1 MPKDYSRQQR
11 VGDALRREL
20 AQFIQREMRDPRVG
34 MVMVNDVEVSR
45 DLAYARVF
53 VTVMGKDS
61 AEEASE
67 ALAALNDAAGY
78 LRSQL
83 ARSSTMRTTPRLKFE
98 YDSSVLRGQRLSS
111 LIDDAVASDKARD
124 AADSPGGDDGSEDG

>member
-1 MPKDYSRQQR
+1 MPKDYSRLQR
-11 VGDALRREL
+11 VGDALRRDL
-20 AQFIQREMRDPRVG
+20 AQYIQLEMRDPRVG

-45 DLAYARVF
+45 DLAFARVF
-53 VTVMGKDS
+53 VTVMGKNS

-67 ALAALNDAAGY
+67 ALEVLNDAAGY

-98 YDSSVLRGQRLSS
+98 YDSSVLHGQHLSS
-111 LIDDAVASDKARD
+111 LIDEAVATDKARGD
-124 AADSPGGDDGSEDG
+124 VEGDDTGESSN